1 MANYRLRTGPRRW
14 QRAALTIALALTL
27 LLPALPG
34 AAQAEPS
41 CSGTA
46 PVSDDLASAAM
57 GLTRGELDA
66 LYGAGDATQTGW
78 NWAFDGFD
86 LLQSNCNLILTID
99 PASEY
104 ANPANAQEL
113 VRLLLP
119 EDAQAAGTWQ
129 FGTLQSPP
137 QDAALWISSDLD
149 DRFKA
154 MGEPYLGQI
163 LVLAT
168 YNGDAYNPGAIIR
181 IEIRAAPIPG

>member
-1 MANYRLRTGPRRW
+1 MEVNAMSPGPRW
-14 QRAALTIALALTL
+14 QRIALTAALAFTL
-27 LLPALPG
+27 LLPALPS
-34 AAQAEPS
+34 AAQTQPS

-46 PVSDDLASAAM
+46 PVSDDLSSAAM

-86 LLQSNCNLILTID
+86 LLQANCDLILTID

-104 ANPANAQEL
+104 ADPAGAKEL

-119 EDAQAAGTWQ
+119 KDAQAAGTWQ
-129 FGTLQSPP
+129 FGTLQSAP

-154 MGEPYLGQI
+154 LGEPYLGQI
-163 LVLAT
+163 LVLST
-168 YNGDAYNPGAIIR
+168 FNGDAYNPGAIIR
-181 IEIRAAPIPG
+181 IELRAAPIPR